1 MRTKWTNIKLF
12 EQIVENLRKNYELPD
27 ILEYSKS
34 AYKEVNVTTWAVDC
48 LGSPSLG
55 VDEGIDLVVYLK
67 GESGDIIPLGEFKT
81 LRRSRESWYSMM
93 RLMTDF
99 QWEWLKFIHNHIEDF
114 KEADE

>member
-12 EQIVENLRKNYELPD
+12 EQIVENLRKNDELPD
-27 ILEYSKS
+27 ILEYSEP
-34 AYKEVNVTTWAVDC
+34 AFNEVNVTTWAVDC

-67 GESGDIIPLGEFKT
+67 EESGDIIPLGEFKT
-81 LRRSRESWYSMM
+81 LQMSRASWYSMM

-99 QWEWLKFIHNHIEDF
+99 QWEWLKFINEHMEDF